1 MKRLS
6 RRLAALLMAMV
17 MVLAMGVTSF
27 AQETPNKNVNV
38 HFVSRDATVANP
50 TNSNIL
56 TVNVTVSADD
66 TIQEVVNAALEQRE
80 IDFEL
85 PCTAT
90 WSGDATAQ
98 YLDGITID
106 GVAYNNTYSYTP
118 EGDQTRY
125 TGTSWMWNYDGG
137 SNYPEYYMNQTT
149 IGDHGSVYLIYEKS
163 SFVF

>member
-17 MVLAMGVTSF
+17 MVLAMGVTAF

-38 HFVSRDATVANP
+38 HFVSRDATVADP
-50 TNSNIL
+50 TNSEIL

-66 TIQEVVNAALEQRE
+66 TIQEVVNVALKNQEE
-80 IDFEL
+80 VTEL

-106 GVAYNNTYSYTP
+106 GVAYNNTYSYTS
-118 EGDQTRY
+118 EGDKTRY

-149 IGDHGSVYLIYEKS
+149 IGDHGNVYLIYEKS

>member
-27 AQETPNKNVNV
+27 AQETSNKNVNV
-38 HFVSRDATVANP
+38 YFVSRDATVADP

-66 TIQEVVNAALEQRE
+66 TIQEVVDAALEQWE
-80 IDFEL
+80 INSDL
-85 PCTAT
+85 PCIAT

-106 GVAYNNTYSYTP
+106 GVAYDNKYEYTP
-118 EGDQTRY
+118 EGDKTRY